1 MNFAGSLN
9 DIAANCFIIWIGDR
23 RISRDDTPADCA
35 GTTPAG
41 VLYESRR
48 TCLCPTSNQIG
59 FDPSISEGRFQMFNA
74 PDESVDPVPR
84 PGIKLGK
91 FGVPSEFSGTL
102 PAAPGR
108 DEPRAVP
115 LFGSPPL

>member
-84 PGIKLGK
+84 DRKSTRLNSSH
-91 FGVPSEFSGTL
+91 PSISY
-102 PAAPGR
+102 
-108 DEPRAVP
+108 AVFC
-115 LFGSPPL
+115 LKKN